1 MPERKILD
9 VIFFFPLWKSF
20 LNCLLEQEI
29 KRQEIK
35 QVQGTLF
42 SAVRAHSLTGGA
54 VSTRKMKVAWYLQEH
69 LLQSEKR
76 GRGLGIPQLS
86 EFWNKQE
93 ITNYGKDQ
101 GAYRDVSQD
110 KRKMQPSEVN
120 QAMKQQAS

>member
-1 MPERKILD
+1 ML
-9 VIFFFPLWKSF
+9 FFFPLWKSF

-29 KRQEIK
+29 KHQEIK

-54 VSTRKMKVAWYLQEH
+54 VSTWKMKVAWYLQEH
-69 LLQSEKR
+69 LWQSEKR

-110 KRKMQPSEVN
+110 KCKMQPSEVN